1 MQRNL
6 PISRL
11 MMTNSSVGGHFPSDW
26 RALID
31 FSEAYRKHIVYPESC
46 SKPLIEWRLETFPDR
61 PWTAG
66 SPVAH
71 LPLPVLLGSAGS
83 TPLLTEIGPG
93 GKGKEAQNPERA
105 KRNFEPSMKC
115 K

>member
-93 GKGKEAQNPERA
+93 EKGKKHKTR
-105 KRNFEPSMKC
+105 KEPKETLSPA
-115 K
+115 